1 MHSLEIDYLVMQE
14 QHKDRLRNI
23 ERERLIQAAGLQHG
37 IDLKSYRKVTGW
49 LGKQMVKWGSK
60 LQEYDTTSPSETYI
74 LKT

>member
-1 MHSLEIDYLVMQE
+1 MHSLEIELLVIQQ

-23 ERERLIQAAGLQHG
+23 EREQLVQAARLQHG
-37 IDLKSYRKVTGW
+37 IELKPYRKATSW

>member
-23 ERERLIQAAGLQHG
+23 EREQLLQVAKLQHG
-37 IDLKSYRKVTGW
+37 IDLKSYRKATRW

-60 LQEYDTTSPSETYI
+60 LQGYDTTSPSETYI
-74 LKT
+74 LIT